1 MMMRPKEDL
10 RTLFAMMHECFQE
23 FQNSRAYLNIRRN
36 IEYPFVKNSE
46 ADVLLSWERIT
57 QITLEKLEIH
67 LGLVDYGPDKEE
79 ALRVVD
85 QLHPEFKYKE
95 S

>member
-1 MMMRPKEDL
+1 MMRPQDDI
-10 RTLFAMMHECFQE
+10 RTLFGIIHECLRE
-23 FQNSRAYLNIRRN
+23 VQNSRGYLNVRRN
-36 IEYPFVKNSE
+36 IEYPFAKNSE